1 LICFVDSKD
10 HSAGLQLNLLAF
22 NHVSIRMK
30 PACVYSN
37 VIETQLKYLDKPL
50 NLDLKVPKNQL
61 GQLQPTVNIANLVET
76 SLELPL

>member
-1 LICFVDSKD
+1 
-10 HSAGLQLNLLAF
+10 
-22 NHVSIRMK
+22 MK

-61 GQLQPTVNIANLVET
+61 GQLWLTVNIANLVET